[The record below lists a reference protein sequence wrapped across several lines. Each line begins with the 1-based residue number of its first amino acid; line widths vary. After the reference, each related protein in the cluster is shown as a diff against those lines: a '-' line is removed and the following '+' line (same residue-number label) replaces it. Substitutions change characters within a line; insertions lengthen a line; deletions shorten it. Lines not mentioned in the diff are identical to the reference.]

1 MKMFSATPRDES
13 GTKKQRFRQ
22 RLLCFVALISTLI
35 YAVYIVPTNSYALAY
50 ENSRLELEKELT
62 SEIDNQLKQIDFTAL
77 DLMLQDLNSST
88 TPIINLADVTNSV
101 KKVLVGEIS
110 LEYDNIFSLMLTAFT
125 GCIKKYIPLMLF
137 VLGVAITCSLLGKI
151 KSKDNEKSLN
161 DITNFVCLSLVI
173 VAIGSCVKNLL
184 TTTSQTITSIRS
196 QMNAVFPILL
206 TLAVSVGSTNSVGLY
221 KPAVALLTSGVSQL
235 FVSFVLPLFILS
247 IVFTLVGNL
256 SNSIK
261 LDKVNSFISS
271 LFKWVVGVTFT
282 VFFAVISIQ
291 GISASTFDSV
301 SIRTAKFTI
310 KSYVPIMGGYLTEG
324 FDLILSSSLLIKNG
338 VGIVGMIILLSTII
352 NPILELAI
360 FSLLLKLTCAIMQP
374 LCDDK
379 LVKMLDGVSKSL
391 NILSTTIIVL
401 SFMYLL
407 MMGMIMA
414 TAGSVFV

>member
-1 MKMFSATPRDES
+1 MKMFSATPRDKS
-13 GTKKQRFRQ
+13 STKKQRLRQ
-22 RLLCFVALISTLI
+22 RLFCFVALISTLI

-77 DLMLQDLNSST
+77 DLMLQDLNAST
-88 TPIINLADVTNSV
+88 TPIINLADVANGV

-110 LEYDNIFSLMLTAFT
+110 LEYDNIFSLILTVFT
-125 GCIKKYIPLMLF
+125 GCIKKYITLMLF